1 MKNRA
6 VIDRGIGE
14 TRCAVYEGKRLVEI
28 HIRRWSDNGLPRLGD
43 IFAGRVTSID
53 PSLGGAFVDFGAG
66 PHALL
71 KFTNM
76 SGAPRLT
83 EGTMVKCEIAREGI
97 SGKGPVVKFIDVSEV
112 KKPMPLVQIT
122 LEDFLTRRFGPDL
135 KIEEAPVNHIE
146 DAVETIIALPG
157 GGDIAI
163 EPTRALV
170 AIDVDKGGA
179 QSSFE
184 VSKAATQIVAQQ
196 LRLRGLGGLI
206 AIDFP
211 NIRQPKQKEQLAQVL
226 ERAFENDPNQI
237 KFAKFSRFGVQE
249 MTRAIRTRP
258 LDDLFKDKK
267 MSLAMLALR
276 RLEREA
282 TANPGAQLTL
292 TVPHHVHP
300 WLDEDSIGWKKAMSD
315 KIGARFKL
323 EKGPKLS
330 VSSDR

>member
-1 MKNRA
+1 MKTRA

-28 HIRRWSDNGLPRLGD
+28 HLRRWSDNDLPRLGD
-43 IFAGRVTSID
+43 IFAGRVTNID
-53 PSLGGAFVDFGAG
+53 PSMGGAFVDLGHG
-66 PHALL
+66 PHGLM
-71 KFTNM
+71 KFADM

-83 EGTMVKCEIAREGI
+83 EGTMIKCEINREAI
-97 SGKGPVVKFIDVSEV
+97 SGKGPVVKFVDESAL
-112 KKPMPLVQIT
+112 KKPRPLVQIT
-122 LEDFLTRRFGPDL
+122 LEDFLIRRFGPD
-135 KIEEAPVNHIE
+135 IRFNEAPVNHIE
-146 DAVETIIALPG
+146 DAVETVIALPG

-163 EPTRALV
+163 EPTRAFV
-170 AIDVDKGGA
+170 AIDVDKGSA
-179 QSSFE
+179 QSGFD
-184 VSKAATQIVAQQ
+184 VSQAAARVIAQQ

-211 NIRQPKQKEQLAQVL
+211 NIRQPKQKEQLAQTL
-226 ERAFENDPNQI
+226 EEVFENDPNTI

-249 MTRAIRTRP
+249 MTRAIKTRP
-258 LDDLFKDKK
+258 LDDVFKDQK

-282 TANPGAQLTL
+282 TANPGAQLTI
-292 TVPHHVHP
+292 TVPHHVYP
-300 WLDEDSIGWKKAMSD
+300 WLEEDTIGWKQAMSN

-323 EKGPKLS
+323 EKGPQLE

>member
-1 MKNRA
+1 MKIRA
-6 VIDRGIGE
+6 VIDRGVGE

-43 IFAGRVTSID
+43 IFAGRVTTID
-53 PSLGGAFVDFGAG
+53 QSLGGAFVDFGAG

-83 EGTMVKCEIAREGI
+83 EGTMLKCEITREGI
-97 SGKGPVVKFIDVSEV
+97 SGKGPVVKLIDVSEL

-122 LEDFLTRRFGPDL
+122 LEDFLIRRFGPDV
-135 KIEEAPVNHIE
+135 IFEEAPVNHIE
-146 DAVETIIALPG
+146 DAVQTEIALPG

-170 AIDVDKGGA
+170 AIDVDKGSA

-184 VSKAATQIVAQQ
+184 VSKTAVKLIAQQ

-211 NIRQPKQKEQLAQVL
+211 NIRQPKQKEQLARAL
-226 ERAFENDPNQI
+226 EIAFEEDPNTI

-267 MSLAMLALR
+267 ISVAMLALR

-282 TANPGAQLTL
+282 TVHPGAQLTL
-292 TVPHHVHP
+292 TVPPHVHP
-300 WLDEDSIGWKKAMSD
+300 WLDEDTIGWKTAMND
-315 KIGARFKL
+315 KIGARFIL
-323 EKGPKLS
+323 EKGPKLE
-330 VSSDR
+330 VKADR